1 MSTANGKMSKDKKT
15 VLRLALNL
23 HVLFFALDLG
33 EEIAGR
39 VPTTVPMVISEET
52 MKQAV
57 ELTRYFAA
65 QRGVYEKVSSAHNC
79 KFGLCACTLNIEIWR
94 VCYWQTPKQI

>member
-1 MSTANGKMSKDKKT
+1 MSKDQKT

-23 HVLFFALDLG
+23 HVLFFALG

-65 QRGVYEKVSSAHNC
+65 QRGVYGKVSSAHNC
-79 KFGLCACTLNIEIWR
+79 KFFPELGLCACTLNIEIWR